1 MKSMKKVANLTVYLH
16 VDGGPSLGIGHLSRM
31 SALKEEMSRLGATVS
46 LLGGSLLSS
55 NPTGP
60 ASSSASRPQ
69 VAVIDL
75 PYPADQLILE
85 YQKKGIPT
93 VVFDHLGKT
102 VPDVSIS
109 VDSTFPNQRGAKHY
123 SGLRYSIVRKSLN
136 TQDSQTGSY
145 ALVSIGGSDLLEQS
159 SFAAERLID
168 IGVSCIVVRGPATSE
183 LRNSPGPNVQYLHDP
198 ANFDELFTGSKFVV
212 INGGTTLL
220 EALHLGKSIFV
231 LPQTKGEDSFAQ
243 RMARRGL
250 ILGVGLQSVREPSS
264 RERLWARL
272 VGPVAV
278 DSKGA
283 SRIAR
288 IIFRKAQEYSFSI

>member
-1 MKSMKKVANLTVYLH
+1 MKKLANLRVNLH
-16 VDGGPSLGIGHLSRM
+16 VDGGPSLGIGHLTRM
-31 SALKEEMSRLGATVS
+31 HALKEEISRLGATVS
-46 LLGGSLLSS
+46 LSGESLFSS
-55 NPTGP
+55 NLSGPT
-60 ASSSASRPQ
+60 SSSPSRPE

-85 YQKKGIPT
+85 YQEKGVPT
-93 VVFDHLGKT
+93 VVLDHLGKT
-102 VPDVSIS
+102 VPDVTIS
-109 VDSTFPNQRGAKHY
+109 VDSKFPNQRGAMHY

-136 TQDSQTGSY
+136 KQDLQTGGY

-159 SFAAERLID
+159 NVAAERLIN
-168 IGVSCIVVRGPATSE
+168 IGASCIVVRGPAASE
-183 LRNSPGPNVQYLHDP
+183 VRNPPISNVQYLRNP
-198 ANFDELFTGSKFVV
+198 ENFDALFAKSKFVV

-231 LPQTKGEDSFAQ
+231 LPQTKGEESFAQ
-243 RMARRGL
+243 RMAQRGL
-250 ILGVGLQSVREPSS
+250 VLGVGLQSVRQPSP

-288 IIFRKAQEYSFSI
+288 IIFGEAQKYSFSI